1 MTISSAGAGTGLSV
15 YKPILSLTPV
25 GTAETVS
32 VALSPWAGLPLS
44 GSLPASLSY
53 LQVVD
58 LEGIAEPC
66 ISSISSIAAALRVIA
81 TGETILMVVPVI
93 DDDDQGGR
101 YALDP
106 LQIAMQVGTK
116 PPETATYGATTQK
129 PFLLSDSAPPPDT
142 PVRRSAFPSLFV
154 PLPSAT
160 VESVATATTASSVS
174 LSPSST
180 APTGERIRP
189 PANATPGSD
198 CTTACFADLLIST
211 FALPNQK
218 PW

>member
-1 MTISSAGAGTGLSV
+1 MTISSAGAETGLSV

-25 GTAETVS
+25 GTAETIS
-32 VALSPWAGLPLS
+32 AAFPPWAGLPLS

-58 LEGIAEPC
+58 LERVAEPC
-66 ISSISSIAAALRVIA
+66 ISSIPLITAALRVIA

-93 DDDDQGGR
+93 DDD
-101 YALDP
+101 P

-116 PPETATYGATTQK
+116 PPETATYGVTTLK
-129 PFLLSDSAPPPDT
+129 SFSLSDSAPPPDT
-142 PVRRSAFPSLFV
+142 PVRHSTFPSQFA
-154 PLPSAT
+154 PLSSAT
-160 VESVATATTASSVS
+160 VESVATATTVSPVS

-180 APTGERIRP
+180 APTGEQI
-189 PANATPGSD
+189 TPSASAISGSD
-198 CTTACFADLLIST
+198 CTTACFSDLLISA
-211 FALPNQK
+211 FALLNQK

>member
-1 MTISSAGAGTGLSV
+1 MTISSAGAETGLSV

-32 VALSPWAGLPLS
+32 AAFPPWAGLPLS

-58 LEGIAEPC
+58 LERVAEPC
-66 ISSISSIAAALRVIA
+66 ISSIPLITAALRVIA

-93 DDDDQGGR
+93 DDD
-101 YALDP
+101 P

-116 PPETATYGATTQK
+116 PPETATSGVTTLK
-129 PFLLSDSAPPPDT
+129 PFPLSDSAPPPDT
-142 PVRRSAFPSLFV
+142 PVRYSTFPSQFA
-154 PLPSAT
+154 PLSSAT
-160 VESVATATTASSVS
+160 VESVATATTVSPVS

-180 APTGERIRP
+180 APTGEQITP
-189 PANATPGSD
+189 SASATPGSD
-198 CTTACFADLLIST
+198 CTTACFSDLLISA
-211 FALPNQK
+211 FALLNQK

>member
-1 MTISSAGAGTGLSV
+1 MTISSAGAETGLSV

-32 VALSPWAGLPLS
+32 AAFPPWAGLPLS

-58 LEGIAEPC
+58 LERIAEPC
-66 ISSISSIAAALRVIA
+66 ISSISFITAALRVIA

-93 DDDDQGGR
+93 DDD
-101 YALDP
+101 P

-116 PPETATYGATTQK
+116 PPETATSGVTTLK
-129 PFLLSDSAPPPDT
+129 PFPLSDSAPPPDT
-142 PVRRSAFPSLFV
+142 PVRHSTFPSQFA
-154 PLPSAT
+154 PLSSAT
-160 VESVATATTASSVS
+160 VESVATATTVSPVS

-180 APTGERIRP
+180 APTGEQITP
-189 PANATPGSD
+189 SASATPGSD
-198 CTTACFADLLIST
+198 CTTACFSDLLISA
-211 FALPNQK
+211 FALLNQK

>member
-1 MTISSAGAGTGLSV
+1 MTISSAGAETGLSV

-32 VALSPWAGLPLS
+32 VALTPWAGLPLS

-58 LEGIAEPC
+58 LERVAEPC
-66 ISSISSIAAALRVIA
+66 ISSIPLITAALRVIA
-81 TGETILMVVPVI
+81 TGETILMVVPAI

-116 PPETATYGATTQK
+116 PPETATSGVTTLK
-129 PFLLSDSAPPPDT
+129 PFPLSDSAPPPDT
-142 PVRRSAFPSLFV
+142 PVRHSTFPSQFA
-154 PLPSAT
+154 PLSSAT
-160 VESVATATTASSVS
+160 VESVATATTVSPVS

-180 APTGERIRP
+180 APTGEQITP
-189 PANATPGSD
+189 SASATPGSD
-198 CTTACFADLLIST
+198 CTTACFSDLLISA
-211 FALPNQK
+211 FALLNQK

>member
-1 MTISSAGAGTGLSV
+1 MTISSAGAETGLSV

-25 GTAETVS
+25 GTAETIS
-32 VALSPWAGLPLS
+32 AAFPPWAGLPLS

-58 LEGIAEPC
+58 LERVAEPC
-66 ISSISSIAAALRVIA
+66 ISSIPLITAALRVIA

-93 DDDDQGGR
+93 DDD
-101 YALDP
+101 P

-116 PPETATYGATTQK
+116 PPETATSGVTTLK
-129 PFLLSDSAPPPDT
+129 PFPLSDSAPPPDT
-142 PVRRSAFPSLFV
+142 PVRHSTFPSQFA
-154 PLPSAT
+154 PLSSAT
-160 VESVATATTASSVS
+160 VESVATATTVSPVS

-180 APTGERIRP
+180 APTGEQITP
-189 PANATPGSD
+189 SASAIPGSD
-198 CTTACFADLLIST
+198 CTTACFSDLLISA
-211 FALPNQK
+211 FALLNQK

>member
-1 MTISSAGAGTGLSV
+1 MTISSAGAETGLSV

-25 GTAETVS
+25 GTAETIS
-32 VALSPWAGLPLS
+32 AAFPPWAGLPLS

-58 LEGIAEPC
+58 LERVAEPC
-66 ISSISSIAAALRVIA
+66 ISSIPLITAALRVIA

-93 DDDDQGGR
+93 DDD
-101 YALDP
+101 P

-116 PPETATYGATTQK
+116 PPETATSGVTTLK
-129 PFLLSDSAPPPDT
+129 PFPLSDSAPPPDT
-142 PVRRSAFPSLFV
+142 PVRHSTFPSQFA
-154 PLPSAT
+154 PLSSAT
-160 VESVATATTASSVS
+160 VESVATATTVSPVS

-180 APTGERIRP
+180 APTGEQITP
-189 PANATPGSD
+189 SASATPGSD
-198 CTTACFADLLIST
+198 CTTACFSDLLISA
-211 FALPNQK
+211 FALLNQK

>member
-1 MTISSAGAGTGLSV
+1 MTISSAGAETGLSV

-25 GTAETVS
+25 GTAETIS
-32 VALSPWAGLPLS
+32 AAFPPWAGLPLS

-58 LEGIAEPC
+58 LERVAEPC
-66 ISSISSIAAALRVIA
+66 ISSIPLITAALRVIA

-93 DDDDQGGR
+93 DDD
-101 YALDP
+101 P

-116 PPETATYGATTQK
+116 PPETATYGVTTLK
-129 PFLLSDSAPPPDT
+129 PFPLSDSAPPPDT
-142 PVRRSAFPSLFV
+142 PVRHSTFPSQFA
-154 PLPSAT
+154 PLSSAT
-160 VESVATATTASSVS
+160 VESVATATTVSPVS

-180 APTGERIRP
+180 APTGEQITP
-189 PANATPGSD
+189 SASATPGSD
-198 CTTACFADLLIST
+198 CTTACFSDLLISA
-211 FALPNQK
+211 FALLNQK